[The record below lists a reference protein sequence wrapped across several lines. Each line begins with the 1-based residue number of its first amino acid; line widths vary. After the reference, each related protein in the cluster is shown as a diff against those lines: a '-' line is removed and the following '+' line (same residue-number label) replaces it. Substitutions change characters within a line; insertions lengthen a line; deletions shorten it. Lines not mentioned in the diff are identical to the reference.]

1 LLLGLWQTA
10 SQVTWWPNRPNWIRG
25 DGARLYSM
33 AGDSGRSRRSGSKS
47 HGVFFFYNFYIVK
60 SGFLSGFSI
69 HCSGFLQKLIIRT
82 MGDHVVKEFQERI
95 TTSEVN
101 SAENLVAIGNWSG
114 GIS

>member
-1 LLLGLWQTA
+1 
-10 SQVTWWPNRPNWIRG
+10 
-25 DGARLYSM
+25 
-33 AGDSGRSRRSGSKS
+33 
-47 HGVFFFYNFYIVK
+47 
-60 SGFLSGFSI
+60 
-69 HCSGFLQKLIIRT
+69 